1 MAHGDP
7 HGHAHEHDHG
17 HDHEHG
23 RAHGHTPPPPKPS
36 EAPEH
41 APGHAHGRDHGHDHG
56 HGHGHG
62 HATRVPPSRLAIVL
76 GLQFA
81 YMVVEGVGGW
91 WTDSLA
97 LLADAG
103 HMATDVTA
111 LAMVLVAA
119 RIAQRPAT
127 RTQTYGWRRAEVLAA
142 LANAAA
148 LFAVG
153 GGIVV
158 EAFSRFSDPQ
168 PIDAVPMMAIAF
180 GGLLVNIAGIF
191 ALGTPGHGDLNGRGA
206 WLHLISDALGSVGA
220 VAAGAMMWK
229 FGWMWADPAI
239 SLIVSALVLRSAW
252 SMLRDAASVLM
263 ESAPPHIDVDGLRTA
278 LLAEPGVIGVHDLH
292 VWMIAWGDVSLS
304 GHVVVDSVSCADTP
318 TMLHRLSSCVRE
330 RTGISHITLQLE
342 PEGFVEGDVHD

>member
-1 MAHGDP
+1 M
-7 HGHAHEHDHG
+7 
-17 HDHEHG
+17 
-23 RAHGHTPPPPKPS
+23 
-36 EAPEH
+36 
-41 APGHAHGRDHGHDHG
+41 
-56 HGHGHG
+56 
-62 HATRVPPSRLAIVL
+62 LA
-76 GLQFA
+76 LQFA
-81 YMVVEGVGGW
+81 YMGVEGVGGW

-168 PIDAVPMMAIAF
+168 PIDAVPMMAIAL
-180 GGLLVNIAGIF
+180 GGLFVNIAGIF

-239 SLIVSALVLRSAW
+239 SLVVSALVLRSAW
-252 SMLRDAASVLM
+252 SLMRDAASVLM
-263 ESAPPHIDVDGLRTA
+263 ESAPAHIDVDAVREA
-278 LLAEPGVIGVHDLH
+278 LLAEPGVLAVHDLH
-292 VWMIAWGDVSLS
+292 VWMIAWGDVSIS
-304 GHVVVDSVSCADTP
+304 AHVVLDTLRCADAP
-318 TMLHRLSSCVRE
+318 GVLHRLSERVRR
-330 RTGISHITLQLE
+330 RTGVGHITLQLE
-342 PEGFVEGDVHD
+342 PEGFIEDPVHP

>member
-1 MAHGDP
+1 MSNR
-7 HGHAHEHDHG
+7 EHD
-17 HDHEHG
+17 
-23 RAHGHTPPPPKPS
+23 P
-36 EAPEH
+36 
-41 APGHAHGRDHGHDHG
+41 DHGHDHG

-62 HATRVPPSRLAIVL
+62 HDHGHAPKPPPRSSGDHGHEHDHGHGHGHDHAKRVAPNRLAIVL
-76 GLQFA
+76 ALQAVYMGVELFGGL
-81 YMVVEGVGGW
+81 
-91 WTDSLA
+91 WTGSLA

-119 RIAQRPAT
+119 RIALRPAT

-158 EAFSRFSDPQ
+158 EAFSRFNDPH
-168 PIDAVPMMAIAF
+168 PVDALPMMGIAL
-180 GGLLVNIAGIF
+180 GGLFVNIAGIV

-229 FGWMWADPAI
+229 FNWMWADPAI
-239 SLIVSALVLRSAW
+239 SLVVSALVLRSAW
-252 SMLRDAASVLM
+252 SLLRDAASVLM
-263 ESAPPHIDVDGLRTA
+263 ESAPAHIDVDALRTA
-278 LLAEPGVIGVHDLH
+278 LLAEPGVVGVHDLH
-292 VWMIAWGDVSLS
+292 VWMIAWGDISLS

-318 TMLHRLSSCVRE
+318 TVLHRLSACVRE

-342 PEGFVEGDVHD
+342 PEGFVEGEVHD

>member
-1 MAHGDP
+1 M
-7 HGHAHEHDHG
+7 
-17 HDHEHG
+17 
-23 RAHGHTPPPPKPS
+23 
-36 EAPEH
+36 
-41 APGHAHGRDHGHDHG
+41 
-56 HGHGHG
+56 
-62 HATRVPPSRLAIVL
+62 LA
-76 GLQFA
+76 LQFA
-81 YMVVEGVGGW
+81 YMGVEGVGGW

-111 LAMVLVAA
+111 LGMVLVAA

-168 PIDAVPMMAIAF
+168 PIDAVPMMGIAL
-180 GGLLVNIAGIF
+180 GGLFVNIAGIF

-239 SLIVSALVLRSAW
+239 SLVVSALVLRSAW
-252 SMLRDAASVLM
+252 SLMRDAASVLM
-263 ESAPPHIDVDGLRTA
+263 ESAPAHIDVDGLRTA
-278 LLAEPGVIGVHDLH
+278 LLAERGVISVHDLH

-304 GHVVVDSVSCADTP
+304 GHVVVDAPSCADTP
-318 TMLHRLSSCVRE
+318 ALLHRLSSCVRE